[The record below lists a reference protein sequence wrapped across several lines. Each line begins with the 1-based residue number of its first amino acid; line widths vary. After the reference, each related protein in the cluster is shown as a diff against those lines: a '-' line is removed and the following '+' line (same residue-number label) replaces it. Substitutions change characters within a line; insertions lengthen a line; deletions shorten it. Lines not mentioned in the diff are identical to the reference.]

1 MKNQGAEDRFLGWYD
16 QFADAV
22 FRHCFFRLSDREKAK
37 DATQETFVRLWEYVS
52 LGKEVENARAL
63 IYRIA
68 NNLIID
74 EYRKK
79 ETVSFDQMQEETGFD
94 VGFSTK
100 GDIEAKDDYE
110 RVLAMMESLSVEYR
124 EALVLRHIDG
134 LSVKEIASIVGENEN
149 LISVR
154 IHRAIEKL
162 KMLKSTPYAKHT

>member
-1 MKNQGAEDRFLGWYD
+1 MKNQGVEDQFLGWHN

-79 ETVSFDQMQEETGFD
+79 ETISLDQMQEETGFD
-94 VGFSTK
+94 VGFASR
-100 GDIEAKDDYE
+100 GAIESKDDYE
-110 RVLAMMESLSVEYR
+110 RVLAMIEALPDEYR
-124 EALVLRHIDG
+124 EVLVFRHIDG
-134 LSVKEIASIVGENEN
+134 LSVKEIAHIVGENEN
-149 LISVR
+149 LVSVR

-162 KMLKSTPYAKHT
+162 KTLSTPYAKHT